1 MADTSTNKHVKELEQ
16 LYLDGKY
23 DDLKSKLIKDR
34 DSLSPGVF
42 HYNLGTV
49 FAKKGNL
56 AAARYNLEKAKS
68 LGFEHPALNKNLNS
82 ILETVEVKTNPDI
95 PVPSKA
101 LDYFMSTSEGIFLF
115 FALIVVL
122 ISSILYRTN
131 TLRNKMALALLVVI
145 SFSPLAIKKYHYDT
159 KYITGINIR
168 DAKVFEGPSEIY
180 PTIKEIVGGQKL
192 ILGKSYE
199 DWIFI
204 SFPIEFSGWI
214 KRKDLGIL

>member
-1 MADTSTNKHVKELEQ
+1 MADTSTNKHVKELEE
-16 LYLDGKY
+16 LYLSGKY
-23 DDLKSKLIKDR
+23 DELKSKLIKDR

-49 FAKKGNL
+49 FAKQGNL

-68 LGFEHPALNKNLNS
+68 LGFEHPALNKNLSS
-82 ILETVEVKTNPDI
+82 ILKTVEIQTNPEI
-95 PVPSKA
+95 PASSKA
-101 LDYFMSTSEGIFLF
+101 LNYFMGTSEGLFLLF
-115 FALIVVL
+115 SLVL
-122 ISSILYRTN
+122 ILFVSILYRMK
-131 TLRNKMALALLVVI
+131 LFRNKIVLALSIVI
-145 SFSPLAIKKYHYDT
+145 CLSPLGVKKYYYNT
-159 KYITGINIR
+159 NYVTGVNIR

-204 SFPIEFSGWI
+204 ASPIEFSGWI